1 MSEKSYQ
8 QVMSELQKLESF
20 MKEQV
25 EAFFD
30 LTVEE
35 FENYDYDQKRGIEAI
50 FKGKDNNKEIKRYY
64 LQVPPEK
71 TDPIVRP
78 IKDD

>member
-8 QVMSELQKLESF
+8 QVMSELGQLEDF

-50 FKGKDNNKEIKRYY
+50 FKGKDSEKKVKRYY
-64 LQVPPEK
+64 LQVLPGK
-71 TDPIVRP
+71 GDPIVRP
-78 IKDD
+78 IEDD